1 MRFELII
8 VIALKQLY
16 RHNVQPCRV
25 LAGGSEQLE
34 EHLTLSCAR
43 SCAENDSPGG
53 HNSKTIL
60 STHNIGEDKGRSR
73 DTIKF
78 YTFYSFHSHFY
89 FED

>member
-1 MRFELII
+1 MILICI
-8 VIALKQLY
+8 KNNY
-16 RHNVQPCRV
+16 RHTMCSAAVQRA
-25 LAGGSEQLE
+25 LAGGSEQLQ

-43 SCAENDSPGG
+43 SWADGEDPGG
-53 HNSKTIL
+53 ENSKTIL
-60 STHNIGEDKGRSR
+60 STHNIGEDKGRGR

>member
-1 MRFELII
+1 MILICI
-8 VIALKQLY
+8 KNNY
-16 RHNVQPCRV
+16 RHTMCSAAVQRA
-25 LAGGSEQLE
+25 LAGGSEQLQ

-43 SCAENDSPGG
+43 SWADGEDPGG
-53 HNSKTIL
+53 DNSKTIL

-78 YTFYSFHSHFY
+78 YTFYSFHSQFY

>member
-1 MRFELII
+1 MCFSSRAESFSWA
-8 VIALKQLY
+8 V
-16 RHNVQPCRV
+16 
-25 LAGGSEQLE
+25 GGSEQLE

-43 SCAENDSPGG
+43 SWADGEGPGG
-53 HNSKTIL
+53 DNSKTIL
-60 STHNIGEDKGRSR
+60 STHNIGEDKGRGR

>member
-1 MRFELII
+1 MILIYI
-8 VIALKQLY
+8 KNNYPHTMCSAA
-16 RHNVQPCRV
+16 VQRA
-25 LAGGSEQLE
+25 LAGGSEQLQ

-43 SCAENDSPGG
+43 SWADGEDPGG
-53 HNSKTIL
+53 DNSKTIL
-60 STHNIGEDKGRSR
+60 STHNIGEDKGRGR

>member
-1 MRFELII
+1 MSYNNCNCIKTI
-8 VIALKQLY
+8 S

-60 STHNIGEDKGRSR
+60 STHNIGEDKGRSQN
-73 DTIKF
+73 TIKF
-78 YTFYSFHSHFY
+78 YTFYSFHSQFY